1 MSDNSAAAL
10 SAESQPSKALNITLR
25 ILQAQ
30 AAAVFLIAGGTRL
43 AGAEMYIAMFEKI
56 GLGQG
61 FRYFTGGLE
70 VISALL
76 LLVPKTAA
84 IAAALLA
91 ATMVGAIVTHLFI
104 IGGSTVVP
112 IVLLLITLAV
122 ACHRRHV
129 SVSGEK

>member
-1 MSDNSAAAL
+1 M
-10 SAESQPSKALNITLR
+10 
-25 ILQAQ
+25 
-30 AAAVFLIAGGTRL
+30 FLIAGGTRL
-43 AGAEMYIAMFEKI
+43 AGAEMHIAMFEKI

-76 LLVPKTAA
+76 LLVPETAA

-104 IGGSTVVP
+104 IGGSAVVP

-122 ACHRRHV
+122 AWYRRHV
-129 SVSGEK
+129 EGRKTSTPKSGVGSHQHRQ

>member
-1 MSDNSAAAL
+1 M
-10 SAESQPSKALNITLR
+10 
-25 ILQAQ
+25 
-30 AAAVFLIAGGTRL
+30 FLIAGGTRL
-43 AGAEMYIAMFEKI
+43 AGAEMHIAMFEKI

-70 VISALL
+70 LISALL

-84 IAAALLA
+84 IATALLA

-104 IGGSTVVP
+104 INGSAVVP

-122 ACHRRHV
+122 AWYRRHV
-129 SVSGEK
+129 SVSGEKRGMNMLKIAIVTGSMRPGRNNEA